1 MLVVGTNLT
10 QDRILRLTELV
21 PGAVLRARE
30 VTTAPGGKPVN
41 VARAALA
48 LGGRPTLLANC
59 PGRQGARLAEEL
71 AATGLAVIAVPTA
84 GELRTAT
91 ILLEDGG
98 RTTVV
103 NEPGPELDDAAS
115 AAFLEAYG
123 RALTEQRHPVVV
135 AAGSLPPGAPVT
147 LYAELVRIGSLRSA
161 VTVVDAGGPVLAAT
175 LPTGPGLVKPNLAE
189 AEATLRLM
197 AGRPAAAGSAETAE
211 AVDEPGRDVPGRC
224 AAAAEAL
231 VRAGAQ
237 AALVSGGRF
246 GAALR
251 TSVGSW
257 WFTAPVVDR
266 SNPVGA
272 GDALVAG
279 VATALER
286 GEPLP
291 AAVRFG
297 VACAADSV
305 RRIGP
310 AAVHPD
316 AVNSLLDQVRTTTST
331 ETTS

>member
-1 MLVVGTNLT
+1 MLVVGTNLR
-10 QDRILRLTELV
+10 QGRILRLTELV
-21 PGAVLRARE
+21 PSAVLRARD
-30 VTTAPGGKPVN
+30 VTMAPGGKPVN
-41 VARAALA
+41 VAR
-48 LGGRPTLLANC
+48 
-59 PGRQGARLAEEL
+59 
-71 AATGLAVIAVPTA
+71 
-84 GELRTAT
+84 GE
-91 ILLEDGG
+91 
-98 RTTVV
+98 
-103 NEPGPELDDAAS
+103 
-115 AAFLEAYG
+115 
-123 RALTEQRHPVVV
+123 
-135 AAGSLPPGAPVT
+135 
-147 LYAELVRIGSLRSA
+147 
-161 VTVVDAGGPVLAAT
+161 
-175 LPTGPGLVKPNLAE
+175 
-189 AEATLRLM
+189 
-197 AGRPAAAGSAETAE
+197 
-211 AVDEPGRDVPGRC
+211 
-224 AAAAEAL
+224 
-231 VRAGAQ
+231 Q

-246 GAALR
+246 GASLR

-331 ETTS
+331 ETTP